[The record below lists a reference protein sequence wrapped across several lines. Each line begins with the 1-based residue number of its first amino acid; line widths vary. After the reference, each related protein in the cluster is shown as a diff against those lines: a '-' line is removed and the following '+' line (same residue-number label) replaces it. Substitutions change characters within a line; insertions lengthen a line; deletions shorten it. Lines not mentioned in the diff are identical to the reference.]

1 MAPLVQL
8 SPFPANWRTTI
19 HNPVCPPASVPVILN
34 RCQAVVSVMLVGWAR
49 TRHWPRRRTCTGLR
63 KRDPPPAVGL
73 TDRCRRKQTRRNNS
87 GTHSAPVTSIRDM
100 ALLLRNAKSSLGYDL
115 ALFPSVRDK
124 WLPRPPAKSQISKTC
139 ATVSSEP
146 AEIRRSTPCP
156 SQEIRTH
163 HCHKRSIAALCPWIL
178 STATADG
185 AAAEG
190 RRTPRVELVKWLD
203 TVAITARGVFQQFTP
218 LFGVSYIFLGG
229 WESTRLKS
237 RHLGTSYAV

>member
-1 MAPLVQL
+1 MALLVQL

-100 ALLLRNAKSSLGYDL
+100 ALLLRNAKSSLGY
-115 ALFPSVRDK
+115 R
-124 WLPRPPAKSQISKTC
+124 
-139 ATVSSEP
+139 SE
-146 AEIRRSTPCP
+146 EHTSELQSPCN
-156 SQEIRTH
+156 
-163 HCHKRSIAALCPWIL
+163 
-178 STATADG
+178 
-185 AAAEG
+185 
-190 RRTPRVELVKWLD
+190 LV
-203 TVAITARGVFQQFTP
+203 
-218 LFGVSYIFLGG
+218 
-229 WESTRLKS
+229 
-237 RHLGTSYAV
+237 